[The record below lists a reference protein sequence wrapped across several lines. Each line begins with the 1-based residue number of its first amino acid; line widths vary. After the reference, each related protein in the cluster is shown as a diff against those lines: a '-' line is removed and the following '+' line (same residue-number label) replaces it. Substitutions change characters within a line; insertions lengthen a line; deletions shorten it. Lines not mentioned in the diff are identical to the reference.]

1 MEMIGLDAAISTS
14 LAEGG
19 IGNSA
24 PTNPTP
30 PAPVAAP
37 AAPESAPATPA
48 APTNPYEQPKTGT
61 GLDALP
67 DLNAPAEEVAEG
79 AESNPS
85 TGEIQAGEPVSPQ
98 KAKWNE
104 LREKATELDKIKPEL
119 DTLRQQLQELKEK
132 PSIPDEVQREIEEL
146 RQLRFAVELEQTPEW
161 NQAVKAPS
169 QEVLNQFQ
177 QIAEFYNVD
186 YKELVAAADDTNPLR
201 RGKSIREFLEKSE
214 TNEVTADVVAI
225 ATNAAEKLHGIYAK
239 MAELRG
245 KSSEAYASLEAKRSM
260 ESEQQKLQHEQKY
273 SASHKEVV
281 GVLEARLPDFFKN
294 PELAKAIREARPAT
308 EPQEQAFQVAASV
321 LIAPMASE
329 LKQARAEIA
338 KLQKQVA
345 ARSAATPGLGTS
357 PSQETKAPS
366 YSLED
371 AIRADFG
378 GGFR

>member
-1 MEMIGLDAAISTS
+1 MEMTGLDAAISTS

-37 AAPESAPATPA
+37 AAPESTPAAPA
-48 APTNPYEQPKTGT
+48 APTNPYEQPKTG
-61 GLDALP
+61 LDSLP
-67 DLNAPAEEVAEG
+67 DLNAPVEEAAATE
-79 AESNPS
+79 ANPS
-85 TGEIQAGEPVSPQ
+85 TGEIQPGEPVSPQ

-104 LREKATELDKIKPEL
+104 LREKATELDKVKPEL

-201 RGKSIREFLEKSE
+201 RGKSIREFLERSD

-225 ATNAAEKLHGIYAK
+225 ATNAAEKLHGIYSK

-245 KSSEAYASLEAKRSM
+245 RSSEAYASLEAKRSM
-260 ESEQQKLQHEQKY
+260 ESEQQQLQRDQKY

-345 ARSAATPGLGTS
+345 ARSAAVPGLGTS
-357 PSQETKAPS
+357 PSQETKPQGM
-366 YSLED
+366 SLDD
-371 AIRADFG
+371 AIRADFSG
-378 GGFR
+378 GRY